1 MPQPYRARFEKSGKR
16 CPRNIEKLK
25 RLPECG
31 YFERREFIP
40 QVNPPP
46 PPVPRQQFDP
56 FAPGQTLPQRT
67 PRGIPGIPNDPPGR
81 MPGQSGVDDMGLRF
95 PQDTMYPLPSDFGGT
110 EYQESLTM
118 GHPRDQAFVRKYG
131 RMYPENVPK
140 GYTRVPDLGEYE
152 MGTFTLPEERQS
164 RTRLYDEGRPSRG
177 GLRRR
182 ELARNFT
189 PESNF
194 TGRAG
199 VRHQMDNVFDT
210 TGEFASPGTRAFP
223 AQDIETGI
231 TEDRQLLRPTQ
242 SRRSQTLRIMEQAR
256 ARTAT
261 FATNRAADRKSVV

>member
-46 PPVPRQQFDP
+46 PPVPSGPFDP

-131 RMYPENVPK
+131 RMYPENIPR

-152 MGTFTLPEERQS
+152 MNTYNLPEERQS

-182 ELARNFT
+182 ELARNL
-189 PESNF
+189 SLI
-194 TGRAG
+194 
-199 VRHQMDNVFDT
+199 H
-210 TGEFASPGTRAFP
+210 
-223 AQDIETGI
+223 I
-231 TEDRQLLRPTQ
+231 
-242 SRRSQTLRIMEQAR
+242 
-256 ARTAT
+256 
-261 FATNRAADRKSVV
+261 